1 MKSGQKEFRTLKIAK
16 LEKVHVLTEGT
27 KKSLT
32 LATNEELAPRDLRQ
46 KENVPYC
53 QALPGRKHL
62 PTHFLGLW
70 PLSPTR
76 TGKAPIS
83 IEEKSVDC

>member
-16 LEKVHVLTEGT
+16 LEKVNVLTEGI

-32 LATNEELAPRDLRQ
+32 LVTNEELAPVIYDR
-46 KENVPYC
+46 KTIPYC
-53 QALPGRKHL
+53 QALPGRKQL

-70 PLSPTR
+70 SLSPPR
-76 TGKAPIS
+76 TGRAPTS
-83 IEEKSVDC
+83 MEEKSVDC